1 MNNKSNDSEAEVRKK
16 ILADFC
22 NAAKLSTSQVLH
34 IRNYLIHCKPSQL
47 NAILESIKKYGAN
60 AVLYT
65 CRDQLGI

>member
-1 MNNKSNDSEAEVRKK
+1 MNKSNNEEAEIRKK

-22 NAAKLSTSQVLH
+22 NGAKLSTSQILH
-34 IRNYLIHCKPSQL
+34 IRSYLMHCKPSQL
-47 NAILESIKKYGAN
+47 NAILESIKQYGAS